1 MPTAQY
7 KVAHN
12 GNNIYLVR
20 VNWVCMQEKAG
31 NGRTGRT
38 GLHLAAH
45 LPFGNRTTF
54 HWNRKK
60 STSKEILAFLIS
72 HYNKKV
78 TNKAA
83 LDMLLEDGSSN
94 LVILVFNEM
103 YSGLVCCR
111 YLLTPKPGIRWLHQ
125 FATCFQPAKTNKCGE
140 KFHSRKRMER
150 HSIICVGKY
159 LWGGIALW

>member
-1 MPTAQY
+1 
-7 KVAHN
+7 
-12 GNNIYLVR
+12 
-20 VNWVCMQEKAG
+20 MQEKAG

-54 HWNRKK
+54 HSNRKNQRLKK
-60 STSKEILAFLIS
+60 SWPFSYHINE
-72 HYNKKV
+72 KV
-78 TNKAA
+78 TKKAA

-125 FATCFQPAKTNKCGE
+125 FATCFQPAKTNKCRE

-150 HSIICVGKY
+150 HSIICDGKY
-159 LWGGIALW
+159 L